1 MNDVWGVLAQLS
13 RLFAFF
19 GPINLVCIYG
29 MILAI
34 NRIKSYGKPAM
45 LVAIGAGLIFTSFLL
60 FVVSMTFI
68 MPAIRSSNT
77 IQISAKTQEGLP
89 LLFWSLTTS
98 VGMSLILWAAFTG
111 RMAPPRLD
119 D

>member
-1 MNDVWGVLAQLS
+1 MNDVWVFLTHIS

-34 NRIKSYGKPAM
+34 NRIKSHGKPAM
-45 LVAIGAGLIFTSFLL
+45 LVAIGAGLIFVSFLL
-60 FVVSMTFI
+60 FIAFMIFI
-68 MPAIRSSNT
+68 LPAIRSSNT
-77 IQISAKTQEGLP
+77 FQISAKTQEGIP
-89 LLFWSLTTS
+89 LLLWSMTTS

-111 RMAPPRLD
+111 RTASPRSD
-119 D
+119 G

>member
-1 MNDVWGVLAQLS
+1 MNDVWVFLAQIS

-29 MILAI
+29 MIVAI
-34 NRIKSYGKPAM
+34 NRIKSHGKPAM

-60 FVVSMTFI
+60 FIAFMTFI
-68 MPAIRSSNT
+68 LPAIGSSNT
-77 IQISAKTQEGLP
+77 IRISAKSQEGIP

-111 RMAPPRLD
+111 RTAPPRSEN
-119 D
+119 